1 MGVKRN
7 QDWIEEFTIAKVM
20 FMTPINYLEFTD
32 YDNLIF
38 EFNHRNL
45 VEKVN
50 TINHLDFPSFSVLF
64 LPLNLA
70 SIPRVGNRSLKE
82 KECK

>member
-1 MGVKRN
+1 MGIKRN
-7 QDWIEEFTIAKVM
+7 QDWVEEFTIAKVM
-20 FMTPINYLEFTD
+20 FMTPINYLEFCD

-50 TINHLDFPSFSVLF
+50 YFLF
-64 LPLNLA
+64 LDIFTFSGIFFTFYLA
-70 SIPRVGNRSLKE
+70 KIFGRGFSF
-82 KECK
+82 